1 VRHLAPLRLSML
13 RSLAILA
20 LALPVLVGGCSGILY
35 RSPTVEI
42 SGVRLVGLGLTS
54 GTAAV
59 DLQVDNPNFFRLEVR
74 ELEYLLEVEDAGSRW
89 SRLAEGRSEER
100 IRLGRRSTE
109 TVTLEIPFSYGALG
123 SALRSW
129 WETGSVGYRL
139 QGDLL
144 GSGPTGELRVPF
156 RSSGRMMN

>member
-1 VRHLAPLRLSML
+1 ML
-13 RSLAILA
+13 RSFAVLV
-20 LALPVLVGGCSGILY
+20 LALPFLLGGCSGLLY

-42 SGVRLVGLGLTS
+42 ADVRVIGLGLTS

-59 DLQVDNPNFFRLEVR
+59 DFQVDNPNFFRLEVR
-74 ELEYLLEVEDAGSRW
+74 ELEYLLEVEDAGNRW
-89 SRLAEGRSEER
+89 GRLAEGRSDER

-123 SALRSW
+123 LALRSW

-139 QGDLL
+139 EGDLL
-144 GSGPTGELRVPF
+144 GRGPTGEVRVPF
-156 RSSGRMMN
+156 RSSGRMMD

>member
-1 VRHLAPLRLSML
+1 M
-13 RSLAILA
+13 RSLAVLV
-20 LALPVLVGGCSGILY
+20 LALPFLLAGCGGLLY

-42 SGVRLVGLGLTS
+42 ADVRVVGLGLTS

-59 DLQVDNPNFFRLEVR
+59 DLQVENPNFFRLEVH
-74 ELEYLLEVEDAGSRW
+74 ELEYLLEIEDVGDRW
-89 SRLAEGRSEER
+89 SRLAEGRSDEK

-109 TVTLEIPFSYGALG
+109 TVTLEIPFSYGAMGL
-123 SALRSW
+123 ALRSW

-144 GSGPTGELRVPF
+144 GKGPTGEVRVPF
-156 RSSGRMMN
+156 RSSGKMMD

>member
-1 VRHLAPLRLSML
+1 ML
-13 RSLAILA
+13 RSFAVFA
-20 LALPVLVGGCSGILY
+20 LVLPFLVGGCSGLLY

-42 SGVRLVGLGLTS
+42 ADVRVVGLGLTS

-74 ELEYLLEVEDAGSRW
+74 ELEYLLEVEDSGNRW
-89 SRLAEGRSEER
+89 SRLAEGRSDER

-123 SALRSW
+123 LALRSW

-139 QGDLL
+139 EGDLL
-144 GSGPTGELRVPF
+144 GRGPTGEVRVPF
-156 RSSGRMMN
+156 RSSGRMMD